1 MSPPQPAG
9 GGHEHCFPFRGEL
22 EDDESQAEWRELC
35 QAVVHEARAKHYTS
49 VGGDLAS
56 LVHLERLD
64 VSANEMDRFQPGAR
78 ADALQILQAYS
89 NRFASLGTLPSLPE
103 ARFLGFGFNELSA
116 ARGPG
121 PPLPEPGLPA
131 LETIDD
137 AEVTAAEREE
147 YVLPEGGFKEDLD
160 GFVTIEVSL
169 KSLAGLPAPEGADS
183 APNSRPGTGKKDEK
197 RKSIKKDKK
206 KDDEGEPAAA
216 PRPDPAKEGCY
227 VDLLVVGAPPE
238 TKRTARLFWRP
249 SPVNAARKVEDG
261 VLPPPPVVARLRVP
275 ATVELRDGLKFRG
288 LLVSVLK
295 ATPPTAEAIADHAA
309 AFGADIPGNSDR
321 EQIKLVEAAK
331 LDFNGDFLA
340 SLEPPPE
347 DGSAEPDKKRS
358 KPRGTITV
366 VVRLNPGDDD

>member
-116 ARGPG
+116 
-121 PPLPEPGLPA
+121 LPADLGRRCPNLASLDLAFNHLLLLPNYRVRLVTQLPA

-160 GFVTIEVSL
+160 GFVTIEVAL
-169 KSLAGLPAPEGADS
+169 KSPGLPAPEGADS

-216 PRPDPAKEGCY
+216 PRP
-227 VDLLVVGAPPE
+227 
-238 TKRTARLFWRP
+238 TRRRR
-249 SPVNAARKVEDG
+249 AA
-261 VLPPPPVVARLRVP
+261 
-275 ATVELRDGLKFRG
+275 T
-288 LLVSVLK
+288 
-295 ATPPTAEAIADHAA
+295 
-309 AFGADIPGNSDR
+309 DR

-347 DGSAEPDKKRS
+347 DARGAGQEEVQAP
-358 KPRGTITV
+358 GTITV